1 MPIGRTKSTDIIII
15 GGGMAGA
22 AAAIAAKNK
31 GADVI
36 LIRKGYGSTALSS
49 GAFDILDTSRDI
61 NSLNK
66 RHPYRI
72 VGQKGFSA
80 LKEKLNNFLKDIKN
94 EELYIDG
101 SINKYATLISIAGAF
116 KNTNLCQHSICEGRL
131 SGFKDAKI
139 LFFAIKGF
147 AGFNPKQCCSLFK
160 EANEKDNLL
169 IKKIDYTFIN
179 FPGNGVET
187 FPSPFILAMRLDDE
201 AVMEK
206 FISTI
211 NKEAGKNGYTH
222 LGFPPILGLRKT
234 AKAVKALEA
243 STDRKVFELLPLLPS
258 VPGYR
263 LQLALNSLLG
273 KKGINVIEGEVVKA
287 GIKNSVVESIYVK
300 KRNGS
305 SELKAKSF
313 ILTTGRWAG
322 GKAIKKNGIYEPLF
336 DLPIYEKERVAEIKD
351 VVDYLDSYVLESH
364 PLLSVGIRVNS
375 RLQPLN
381 GGDDI
386 EYKNLFAAGAILGGY
401 NYLTDQCGLG
411 VAFLTGHLAGKYA
424 GEL

>member
-1 MPIGRTKSTDIIII
+1 T
-15 GGGMAGA
+15 
-22 AAAIAAKNK
+22 
-31 GADVI
+31 

-49 GAFDILDTSRDI
+49 GAFDILDTNRDI
-61 NSLNK
+61 HSLNK

-72 VGQKGFSA
+72 VGENNF
-80 LKEKLNNFLKDIKN
+80 KLFKNSLNCFLKDIKA
-94 EELYIDG
+94 EDLQIDG
-101 SINKYATLISIAGAF
+101 AVTKDATLVSITGAF
-116 KNTNLCQHSICEGRL
+116 KDTNLCQRSICEGRL
-131 SGFKDAKI
+131 TGFKDARI

-160 EANEKDNLL
+160 EANEKNNLL

-211 NKEAGKNGYTH
+211 NKAAKENGYTH

-234 AKAVKALEA
+234 DKTVKALEA
-243 STDRKVFELLPLLPS
+243 STDRRIFELLPLIPS
-258 VPGYR
+258 VPGFR
-263 LQLALNSLLG
+263 LQMALNGLLS
-273 KKGINVIEGEVVKA
+273 KKGINVIEGEVIKA
-287 GIKNSVVESIYVK
+287 KIKNSIVESVSVK
-300 KRNGS
+300 KRSGL
-305 SELKAKSF
+305 SELKAKNF

-322 GKAIKKNGIYEPLF
+322 GKAIKKNGIYEPIF

-351 VVDYLDSYVLESH
+351 VADYLDSYVLESH

-381 GGDDI
+381 GNDDI
-386 EYKNLFAAGAILGGY
+386 AYKNLFASGAILGGY

-424 GEL
+424 AEGKG

>member
-1 MPIGRTKSTDIIII
+1 MDKMNPDIIII

-31 GADVI
+31 GADVT
-36 LIRKGYGSTALSS
+36 LIRKGFGSTALSS

-72 VGQKGFSA
+72 VGQRGFSGF
-80 LKEKLNNFLKDIKN
+80 KEKLNNFLKDIKN

-101 SINKYATLISIAGAF
+101 SITKDATLVSITGVF
-116 KNTNLCQHSICEGRL
+116 RNTNLCQHSICEGSL
-131 SGFKDAKI
+131 TALKDAKI
-139 LFFAIKGF
+139 LFFGIKGF

-160 EANEKDNLL
+160 EANEKNNLL

-211 NKEAGKNGYTH
+211 NKAAKENGYTH

-234 AKAVKALEA
+234 DKTVKALEA
-243 STDRKVFELLPLLPS
+243 STDRRIFELLPLIPS
-258 VPGYR
+258 VPGFR
-263 LQLALNSLLG
+263 LQMALNGLLS
-273 KKGINVIEGEVVKA
+273 KKGINVIEGEVIKA
-287 GIKNSVVESIYVK
+287 KIKNSIVESVSVK
-300 KRNGS
+300 KRSGL
-305 SELKAKSF
+305 SELKAKNF

-322 GKAIKKNGIYEPLF
+322 GKAIKKNGIYEPIF

-351 VVDYLDSYVLESH
+351 VADYLDSYVLESH

-381 GGDDI
+381 GNDDI
-386 EYKNLFAAGAILGGY
+386 AYKNLFAAGAILGGY
-401 NYLTDQCGLG
+401 NYLTDRCGLG

>member
-1 MPIGRTKSTDIIII
+1 MEKMKPDIIII
-15 GGGMAGA
+15 GGGMAGT

-31 GADVI
+31 GADVT
-36 LIRKGYGSTALSS
+36 LIRKGFGSTALSS
-49 GAFDILDTSRDI
+49 GTFDVLNPEKDI

-72 VGQKGFSA
+72 VGQRGFSVF
-80 LKEKLNNFLKDIKN
+80 KEKLNNFIKDIKN

-101 SINKYATLISIAGAF
+101 SINNDATLVSIAGVF
-116 KNTNLCQHSICEGRL
+116 KNTNLCQHSICEGRF
-131 SGFKDAKI
+131 SGLKDARI
-139 LFFAIKGF
+139 LFFGIKGF
-147 AGFNPKQCCSLFK
+147 AGFNPKQCCRQLK
-160 EANEKDNLL
+160 EANERNNLL
-169 IKKIDYTFIN
+169 IKKIDHTFIS

-201 AVMEK
+201 SVMEK

-211 NKEAGKNGYTH
+211 NKAAKENGYTH

-234 AKAVKALEA
+234 AKTVKALEISA
-243 STDRKVFELLPLLPS
+243 NRRVFELLPLIPS

-263 LQLALNSLLG
+263 LQMALNGLLNR
-273 KKGINVIEGEVVKA
+273 KGINVIEGEAIKTK
-287 GIKNSVVESIYVK
+287 IKNSVVESISVK
-300 KRNGS
+300 KRNELL
-305 SELKAKSF
+305 ELKAKSF

-322 GKAIKKNGIYEPLF
+322 GKAIKKNGIYEPIF
-336 DLPIYEKERVAEIKD
+336 DLPIFEKERVAEIKD
-351 VVDYLDSYVLESH
+351 VANYLDSYVLESH

-381 GGDDI
+381 SDEDI
-386 EYKNLFAAGAILGGY
+386 VYKNLFAAGAILGGY

-411 VAFLTGHLAGKYA
+411 VAFLTGHLAGQYSVE
-424 GEL
+424 G

>member
-1 MPIGRTKSTDIIII
+1 MNPDIIII

-31 GADVI
+31 GADVT

-49 GAFDILDTSRDI
+49 GAFDILDTNRDI
-61 NSLNK
+61 HSLNK

-80 LKEKLNNFLKDIKN
+80 LKEKLNNFIKDIKN

-101 SINKYATLISIAGAF
+101 SINKDATLISVAGIF
-116 KNTNLCQHSICEGRL
+116 KNTNLCQHSICEGRF
-131 SGFKDAKI
+131 SGLKDARI
-139 LFFAIKGF
+139 LFFGIKGF

-160 EANEKDNLL
+160 EANEKNNLL
-169 IKKIDYTFIN
+169 IKNIDYTFID

-187 FPSPFILAMRLDDE
+187 FPSPFILAMRLDDK

-211 NKEAGKNGYTH
+211 NKEARKNGYTH
-222 LGFPPILGLRKT
+222 LGFPPILGLRK
-234 AKAVKALEA
+234 ANAAVMALED
-243 STDRKVFELLPLLPS
+243 STGRKVFELLPHLPS
-258 VPGYR
+258 VPGFR
-263 LQLALNSLLG
+263 LQMTLNGLLN

-287 GIKNSVVESIYVK
+287 KIKNSIIESISVK
-300 KRNGS
+300 KRNGLL
-305 SELKAKSF
+305 ELKAKNF

-322 GKAIKKNGIYEPLF
+322 GKAIKKNGIYEPIF

-351 VVDYLDSYVLESH
+351 VADYLDSYVLESH
-364 PLLSVGIRVNS
+364 PLLSVGIRVNN

-381 GGDDI
+381 SDDDI
-386 EYKNLFAAGAILGGY
+386 VYKNLFAAGAILGGY
-401 NYLTDQCGLG
+401 NYLTDRCGLG
-411 VAFLTGHLAGKYA
+411 VAFLTGHLSGKYA
-424 GEL
+424 AEGKG

>member
-1 MPIGRTKSTDIIII
+1 MNPDIIII
-15 GGGMAGA
+15 GGGMAGT

-31 GADVI
+31 GADVT

-49 GAFDILDTSRDI
+49 GAFDILDTNRDI

-101 SINKYATLISIAGAF
+101 SINKDATLISITGVF
-116 KNTNLCQHSICEGRL
+116 KDTNLCQRSICEGRL
-131 SGFKDAKI
+131 TGLKDARI
-139 LFFAIKGF
+139 LFFDIKGF
-147 AGFNPKQCCSLFK
+147 AGFNPKHCCILFK
-160 EANEKDNLL
+160 EANERNNLL
-169 IKKIDYTFIN
+169 IKKIDHIFIN

-187 FPSPFILAMRLDDE
+187 FPSPFIFAMRLDDE
-201 AVMEK
+201 SVMEK

-211 NKEAGKNGYTH
+211 NKAARKNGYTH

-234 AKAVKALEA
+234 AKVVKALEA
-243 STDRKVFELLPLLPS
+243 STDHRVFELLPLLPS

-263 LQLALNSLLG
+263 LQMTLNSLLN
-273 KKGINVIEGEVVKA
+273 KKGINVIEGEVIKA
-287 GIKNSVVESIYVK
+287 KIKNSIVESVSVK
-300 KRNGS
+300 RRNGLL
-305 SELKAKSF
+305 ELKAKSF

-322 GKAIKKNGIYEPLF
+322 GKAIKKNGIYEPIF

-351 VVDYLDSYVLESH
+351 VADYLDSYVLESH

-375 RLQPLN
+375 RLQPLDGN
-381 GGDDI
+381 DDI
-386 EYKNLFAAGAILGGY
+386 AYKNLFAAGAILGGY
-401 NYLTDQCGLG
+401 NYLTDRCGLG
-411 VAFLTGHLAGKYA
+411 VAFLTGHLSGKYA
-424 GEL
+424 AEGKG

>member
-1 MPIGRTKSTDIIII
+1 MNPDIIII

-31 GADVI
+31 GADVT

-49 GAFDILDTSRDI
+49 GAFDILDTNRDVH
-61 NSLNK
+61 SLNK

-72 VGQKGFSA
+72 VG
-80 LKEKLNNFLKDIKN
+80 EKNFKLFKNSLNGFLKDIKA
-94 EELYIDG
+94 EELLIDG
-101 SINKYATLISIAGAF
+101 AVAKDATLVSIAGVF

-131 SGFKDAKI
+131 TGFKDAKI

-147 AGFNPKQCCSLFK
+147 AGFNPKQCCSQFK

-169 IKKIDYTFIN
+169 IKKIDHTFIN

-206 FISTI
+206 FISVI
-211 NKEAGKNGYTH
+211 NKTAKENGYSH

-287 GIKNSVVESIYVK
+287 GIKNSVVESISVK

-381 GGDDI
+381 SDDDI
-386 EYKNLFAAGAILGGY
+386 VYKNLFAAGAILGGY
-401 NYLTDQCGLG
+401 NYQTDQCGLG

-424 GEL
+424 AEL